1 METVTAIE
9 VSSEIQT
16 KVSGIERWSQE
27 VAIASVQDRTTALE
41 HLKVAKSWRKKV
53 VEWFKESKEASDK
66 AHKAIVAQESSLI
79 KPIDVAEKI
88 VKNKITA
95 WDDEQER
102 IRIAEQ
108 RKLQAIA
115 DEKARKERLRLEAQ
129 AAKLKTPE
137 LKAER
142 LEMADE
148 VVAPVVTVAPVEKV
162 SGTAKSKIWKARVV
176 DVSMV
181 PREWMTV
188 NESALNAF
196 ARSTKGVVPVAGVEF
211 YAESNLSIRS

>member
-1 METVTAIE
+1 METVTAVE

-27 VAIASVQDRTTALE
+27 VAIVTVQDRINAIE
-41 HLKVAKSWRKKV
+41 HLRMAKTWRKKV
-53 VEWFKESKEASDK
+53 ADWFKPSKDAANK
-66 AHKAIVAQESSLI
+66 AHKAITAQEKSLTD
-79 KPIDVAEKI
+79 PIDMAERSVKAKI
-88 VKNKITA
+88 NA
-95 WDDEQER
+95 WDQNQER
-102 IRIAEQ
+102 IRQEEQ
-108 RKLQAIA
+108 RKLQAAA